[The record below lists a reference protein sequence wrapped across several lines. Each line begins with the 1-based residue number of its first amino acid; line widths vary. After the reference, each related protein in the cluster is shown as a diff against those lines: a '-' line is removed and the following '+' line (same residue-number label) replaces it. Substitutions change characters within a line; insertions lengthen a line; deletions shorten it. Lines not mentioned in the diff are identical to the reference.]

1 MSQTKK
7 ETCAFPNISQIFA
20 KKMEKRNDKKKL
32 YLTQYEIDKYGGS
45 IRIQEFFDYN
55 IEIIVIPN
63 SYIDKESN
71 E

>member
-1 MSQTKK
+1 
-7 ETCAFPNISQIFA
+7 
-20 KKMEKRNDKKKL
+20 MEKCNDKKKL
-32 YLTQYEIDKYGGS
+32 YLTQYEIDKYGGP